1 MNPPSKGVKAMRHES
16 NNDSTKWTDLLI
28 EAVTKPGLISK
39 AYHSFHGYSIG
50 NQMMALL
57 QCQMRGIEPG
67 PISTY
72 PGWKAKGRQ
81 VKRGEKAIVLCM
93 PLTSKRKAQHD
104 GDEESVFIRFTY
116 RANWFVL
123 CQTEGE
129 PIEILTIPDWDRSR
143 ALSTLSISEVPFEHM
158 DGNCM
163 GYARRREI
171 AISALNQMPH
181 KTTFHELAHVLL
193 GHTSEGEM
201 SDTEYTPK
209 NLREAEAESVAL
221 ICCESLGLPGVEFC
235 RGYIQ
240 NWLNGDMIP
249 EKSAQKIFHAA
260 DQILKAGRVNDA
272 GEVH

>member
-1 MNPPSKGVKAMRHES
+1 MRHEA

-39 AYHSFHGYSIG
+39 AYNSFHGYSIG

-93 PLTSKRKAQHD
+93 PLTCKRKAEDD
-104 GDEESVFIRFTY
+104 GDKESVFIRFTY

-129 PIEILTIPDWDRSR
+129 PIEILTTPEWDRSR
-143 ALSTLSISEVPFEHM
+143 ALNTLSISEVSFEHM
-158 DGNCM
+158 DCNCM

-171 AISALNQMPH
+171 AISPLNQMPH

-221 ICCESLGLPGVEFC
+221 ICCESLGLPGAEFC

-240 NWLNGDMIP
+240 NWLNGDVIP

-260 DQILKAGRVNDA
+260 DQILKAGRVSDA
-272 GEVH
+272 SEAH